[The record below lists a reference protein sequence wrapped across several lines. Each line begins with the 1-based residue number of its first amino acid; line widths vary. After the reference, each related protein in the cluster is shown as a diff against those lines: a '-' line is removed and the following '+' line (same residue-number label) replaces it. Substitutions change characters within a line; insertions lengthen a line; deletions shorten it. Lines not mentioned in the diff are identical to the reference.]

1 MTKPYLVKIK
11 RETVNVLVES
21 IEIPIEADDDEEA
34 SYAARRLIEKGAL
47 NWKAWKIV
55 SNKQAGGAVSVED
68 TSELDEMPRSS
79 PAFANPLQ
87 RTLF

>member
-21 IEIPIEADDDEEA
+21 IEVPIEADDSDEA
-34 SYAARRLIEKGAL
+34 THAARRLIEKDAV

-55 SNKQAGGAVSVED
+55 SNKQAGGATSVED
-68 TSELDEMPRSS
+68 ISELDEMPRSP
-79 PAFANPLQ
+79 PALADPLQ
-87 RTLF
+87 KTLF